1 LLSDTWYTLFE
12 AILGFVIGTIFGSL
26 LGLALWYS
34 ASWRGWSSR
43 SSSPSTA
50 CRRSRWRRSWCCGSA
65 PGWCP
70 RSRLSVSLT
79 AIVALIAAYQ
89 AAKDADVDLQSLLI
103 SMGADKHQVFFK
115 AVVPSTLPSII
126 ATFRINIGF
135 GLVGAVVGEF
145 ISSQRG
151 LGHLIYTASS
161 LYDLNTVWVGLF
173 TLMIMGFVLYYVID
187 IIERTSLPWKQ
198 SNTTTHQVQVDSIPV
213 GKHTETS
220 DVVAHAYRPRRLR
233 RYSPARRCCCG
244 APALAENK
252 KVTLSQAFQSML
264 YLPLYVAIDEGFFTQ
279 QGLDLTKETAG
290 APTVALSAVISGSAQ
305 FSIHGPGMDGDRGIQ
320 GRAGR
325 HHRQCRQ
332 RRRGVDRDHAG
343 FQVQQHQG
351 HQGPEGRHRPDA
363 DHQHLAVHQAAE
375 GKRHGRQD
383 RRRHD
388 PGRDRLRART
398 VRRQAGRMSP

>member
-1 LLSDTWYTLFE
+1 MPDAAPLQKRKTRRSRRRMNFDTTLGRALLQVAAVVAFFALWEIGVRLGWVSAFLVGSPAGIFSFAYKMIASGELLSDTWYTLFE

-34 ASWRGWSSR
+34 VFVARLVEPFIVAINSV
-43 SSSPSTA
+43 PKIA
-50 CRRSRWRRSWCCGSA
+50 LA
-65 PGWCP
+65 PIVVLWFGTGLV
-70 RSRLSVSLT
+70 SKVALSVSLT

-173 TLMIMGFVLYYVID
+173 TLMITGFVLYYVID

-198 SNTTTHQVQVDSIPV
+198 SNATHQVQV
-213 GKHTETS
+213 
-220 DVVAHAYRPRRLR
+220 
-233 RYSPARRCCCG
+233 
-244 APALAENK
+244 
-252 KVTLSQAFQSML
+252 
-264 YLPLYVAIDEGFFTQ
+264 
-279 QGLDLTKETAG
+279 
-290 APTVALSAVISGSAQ
+290 
-305 FSIHGPGMDGDRGIQ
+305 
-320 GRAGR
+320 
-325 HHRQCRQ
+325 
-332 RRRGVDRDHAG
+332 
-343 FQVQQHQG
+343 
-351 HQGPEGRHRPDA
+351 
-363 DHQHLAVHQAAE
+363 
-375 GKRHGRQD
+375 
-383 RRRHD
+383 
-388 PGRDRLRART
+388 
-398 VRRQAGRMSP
+398 

>member
-1 LLSDTWYTLFE
+1 VTITLPGTAPLPKRKTRARRRINFDTSLGRAVLQAAAVIGFFALWEIGVRAGWISAFLVGSPFGIFADGTKMLISGDLLSDTWYTLFE

-34 ASWRGWSSR
+34 AFVARLVEPFIVAINSV
-43 SSSPSTA
+43 PKIA
-50 CRRSRWRRSWCCGSA
+50 LA
-65 PGWCP
+65 PIVVLWFGTGLV
-70 RSRLSVSLT
+70 SKVMLSVSLT

-187 IIERTSLPWKQ
+187 LVERTTLPWKQ
-198 SNTTTHQVQVDSIPV
+198 SSATHQVQV
-213 GKHTETS
+213 
-220 DVVAHAYRPRRLR
+220 
-233 RYSPARRCCCG
+233 
-244 APALAENK
+244 
-252 KVTLSQAFQSML
+252 
-264 YLPLYVAIDEGFFTQ
+264 
-279 QGLDLTKETAG
+279 
-290 APTVALSAVISGSAQ
+290 
-305 FSIHGPGMDGDRGIQ
+305 
-320 GRAGR
+320 
-325 HHRQCRQ
+325 
-332 RRRGVDRDHAG
+332 
-343 FQVQQHQG
+343 
-351 HQGPEGRHRPDA
+351 
-363 DHQHLAVHQAAE
+363 
-375 GKRHGRQD
+375 
-383 RRRHD
+383 
-388 PGRDRLRART
+388 
-398 VRRQAGRMSP
+398 

>member
-1 LLSDTWYTLFE
+1 MPSAAPLQKRKTRRARHRASFDTPLGRAALQAAAVIGFFAVWEIGVRMGLISAFLVGSPFGIFSVAFKMIGSGELLSDTWYTLFE

-34 ASWRGWSSR
+34 VFVARLVEPFIVAINSV
-43 SSSPSTA
+43 PKIA
-50 CRRSRWRRSWCCGSA
+50 LA
-65 PGWCP
+65 PIVVLWFGTGLV
-70 RSRLSVSLT
+70 SKVALSVSLT

-173 TLMIMGFVLYYVID
+173 TLMIMGFILYYVID

-198 SNTTTHQVQVDSIPV
+198 SNITHQVQV
-213 GKHTETS
+213 
-220 DVVAHAYRPRRLR
+220 
-233 RYSPARRCCCG
+233 
-244 APALAENK
+244 
-252 KVTLSQAFQSML
+252 
-264 YLPLYVAIDEGFFTQ
+264 
-279 QGLDLTKETAG
+279 
-290 APTVALSAVISGSAQ
+290 
-305 FSIHGPGMDGDRGIQ
+305 
-320 GRAGR
+320 
-325 HHRQCRQ
+325 
-332 RRRGVDRDHAG
+332 
-343 FQVQQHQG
+343 
-351 HQGPEGRHRPDA
+351 
-363 DHQHLAVHQAAE
+363 
-375 GKRHGRQD
+375 
-383 RRRHD
+383 
-388 PGRDRLRART
+388 
-398 VRRQAGRMSP
+398 

>member
-1 LLSDTWYTLFE
+1 MTLTVPGATPLRKPRRDRRRVSWDSSLGRAALQAAAVIGFFAVWEIGVRIGWISAFLVGSPFGIFGMAFRMIASGELLSDTWYTLFE

-34 ASWRGWSSR
+34 VFVARLVEPFIVAINSV
-43 SSSPSTA
+43 PKIA
-50 CRRSRWRRSWCCGSA
+50 LA
-65 PGWCP
+65 PIVVLWFGTGLV
-70 RSRLSVSLT
+70 SKVALSVSLT

-198 SNTTTHQVQVDSIPV
+198 SNTAHQVQV
-213 GKHTETS
+213 
-220 DVVAHAYRPRRLR
+220 
-233 RYSPARRCCCG
+233 
-244 APALAENK
+244 
-252 KVTLSQAFQSML
+252 
-264 YLPLYVAIDEGFFTQ
+264 
-279 QGLDLTKETAG
+279 
-290 APTVALSAVISGSAQ
+290 
-305 FSIHGPGMDGDRGIQ
+305 
-320 GRAGR
+320 
-325 HHRQCRQ
+325 
-332 RRRGVDRDHAG
+332 
-343 FQVQQHQG
+343 
-351 HQGPEGRHRPDA
+351 
-363 DHQHLAVHQAAE
+363 
-375 GKRHGRQD
+375 
-383 RRRHD
+383 
-388 PGRDRLRART
+388 
-398 VRRQAGRMSP
+398 